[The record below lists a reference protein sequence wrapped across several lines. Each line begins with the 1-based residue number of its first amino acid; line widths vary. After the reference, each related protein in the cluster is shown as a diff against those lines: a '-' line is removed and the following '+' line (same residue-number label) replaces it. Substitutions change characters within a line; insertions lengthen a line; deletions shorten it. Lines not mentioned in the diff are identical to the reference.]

1 MNLSKTRESRFENRD
16 KRRKANLVLN
26 ILIGIVLVLIVVVA
40 SSLMMNSP
48 KEQTQQDVSKND
60 KTTEAPA
67 SDNKKQTSD
76 EDVKDKE
83 KADSDKKD
91 TSDSDSEKDKDT
103 ASDEEKSTDDPF
115 KGAKVTEGGSSANVE
130 KTIVNPNWKPVG
142 TKQSGE
148 HTATYDSSSQD
159 WAEML
164 EAISYATGVSEDNMT
179 VVWLGNNGDPQDA
192 KGTIRAK
199 DSGDKYSVAITW
211 VDGKGWKPTKVEKL
225 K

>member
-142 TKQSGE
+142 TKQTGE

-179 VVWLGNNGDPQDA
+179 VVWLGNNGSPQDA

>member
-179 VVWLGNNGDPQDA
+179 VVWLGNNGSPQDA